1 MVSSAH
7 PGDQVCYVARLG
19 NFTRHCSFCL
29 DNTPVPV
36 CHEFSRTLGI
46 FLALTFVVPV
56 SAQIG
61 RPPYGPPIPAA
72 PSTVQPNLRVKLPRP
87 NAPPPGIWDV
97 RADTQDSDG
106 PLRHLRGKAEIEGSD
121 VKLTADEIDYNDDTH
136 EAQARGNVIF
146 HQYAKD
152 EEIHADRVE
161 YNTESETGKFYNVRG
176 WSRTHVDARPGLLTS
191 NNPLY
196 FEGEWAERLEE
207 KYILHNGFVTNCKL
221 PNPWWTLRGPTFDI
235 IPDDRAIAHRSIFW
249 LKRMPLF
256 YTPYFYKSL
265 EKLPRKSG
273 FLMPNIGNSS
283 VRGKMIGLGYY
294 WAINR
299 SYDATYRVQDFTQ
312 RGLAH
317 HLDFRGKPFAGADF
331 DAIFYGVQDRGL
343 LQPDGTRLKQGGF
356 SLYANGKA
364 DLGDGF
370 IARGTINYL
379 SSLTFRQAF
388 TESFNEAIFSENYS
402 VGFISKNWS
411 SFTFN
416 TVFARLENFQSTQ
429 PHDSIVIRKLPEFEF
444 ASRDRQV
451 SDRGLPIW
459 VSFDSSMGL
468 LRRAQPLFQTSQFS
482 ERADV
487 APHVMTAFDWK
498 GFHLVP
504 IFSIRETQYSETQ
517 QDLHVIGQNLIRSTR
532 EFTADLIAPSLE
544 RTFNRKT
551 WLGDKLK
558 HVIEPRVTYHYVTG
572 VQDFNA
578 VIRFDEMDLVSNTN
592 ELEISLTNRLYA
604 KRGDEVSEVFSWQL
618 WQQRYFDPTFGG
630 AIVAG
635 QRNVVLS
642 SVELTPYAFLNG
654 PRNYS
659 PIVSVFRGSPKPG
672 IGFEWRTDFDPLLN
686 RFVNSGFTT
695 DLRKGNYFISAGH
708 NSVSCLP
715 LLPSDAAQCQSA
727 TPDTSRLLSPK
738 ANQFRGRIGFGDP
751 NHRGWN
757 TAFDAVYDYRQGIM
771 QFATAQVTYN
781 TDCCGFSVQYHR
793 FSFGVRNENQF
804 RVAFSVANIGSFGTL
819 KKQERLF

>member
-1 MVSSAH
+1 
-7 PGDQVCYVARLG
+7 
-19 NFTRHCSFCL
+19 
-29 DNTPVPV
+29 
-36 CHEFSRTLGI
+36 
-46 FLALTFVVPV
+46 
-56 SAQIG
+56 
-61 RPPYGPPIPAA
+61 
-72 PSTVQPNLRVKLPRP
+72 
-87 NAPPPGIWDV
+87 
-97 RADTQDSDG
+97 
-106 PLRHLRGKAEIEGSD
+106 
-121 VKLTADEIDYNDDTH
+121 
-136 EAQARGNVIF
+136 
-146 HQYAKD
+146 
-152 EEIHADRVE
+152 
-161 YNTESETGKFYNVRG
+161 
-176 WSRTHVDARPGLLTS
+176 
-191 NNPLY
+191 
-196 FEGEWAERLEE
+196 
-207 KYILHNGFVTNCKL
+207 
-221 PNPWWTLRGPTFDI
+221 
-235 IPDDRAIAHRSIFW
+235 
-249 LKRMPLF
+249 
-256 YTPYFYKSL
+256 
-265 EKLPRKSG
+265 
-273 FLMPNIGNSS
+273 
-283 VRGKMIGLGYY
+283 IGLGYY

-317 HLDFRGKPFAGADF
+317 HVDFRGKPFAGADF

-343 LQPDGTRLKQGGF
+343 LLKDGTRIKQGGF
-356 SLYANGKA
+356 SLYSTAKA

-402 VGFISKNWS
+402 VGFITKHWS

-416 TVFARLENFQSTQ
+416 TVFERLENFQSTQ
-429 PHDSIVIRKLPEFEF
+429 PHDSIVIRKLPEFEL

-451 SDRGLPIW
+451 WDRGLPIW
-459 VSFDSSMGL
+459 VSFDSSVGL

-482 ERADV
+482 ERADF

-504 IFSIRETQYSETQ
+504 GFSIRETQYGETQ
-517 QDLHVIGQNLIRSTR
+517 QLLHVVGQSLFRSTR
-532 EFTADLIAPSLE
+532 EFTADLITPTLE

-558 HVIEPRVTYHYVTG
+558 HVIEPRVSYHYVNG

-578 VIRFDEMDLVSNTN
+578 VIRFDEMELVSNTN
-592 ELEISLTNRLYA
+592 ELEIALTNRLYA
-604 KRGDEVSEVFSWQL
+604 KRGNEVSEVFSWQL
-618 WQQRYFDPTFGG
+618 SQQRYFDPSFGG
-630 AIVAG
+630 AVVPG

-642 SVELTPYAFLNG
+642 SVELTPYAFLSG

-672 IGFEWRTDFDPLLN
+672 ISFEWRTDFDPLLN

-715 LLPSDAAQCQSA
+715 LLPSDAPQCQNA
-727 TPDTSRLLSPK
+727 NPDTSRLLSPK
-738 ANQFRGRIGFGDP
+738 ANQFRGRVGFGDP

-757 TAFDAVYDYRQGIM
+757 TAFDAIYDYRQGIM

-781 TDCCGFSVQYHR
+781 TDCCGFSVQYRR

>member
-1 MVSSAH
+1 MDSSAH
-7 PGDQVCYVARLG
+7 PSDRVCYVARLG
-19 NFTRHCSFCL
+19 NFARHFSFCL
-29 DNTPVPV
+29 DNTPVAV
-36 CHEFSRTLGI
+36 CHEFSDTLGI
-46 FLALTFVVPV
+46 FLALTFVAAA

-61 RPPYGPPIPAA
+61 RPPYAPVAPPA

-87 NAPPPGIWDV
+87 NAPPPGIWETSAHDEE
-97 RADTQDSDG
+97 TDG

-136 EAQARGNVIF
+136 EAEARGNVIF

-161 YNTESETGKFYNVRG
+161 YNTETETGKFYNVRG
-176 WSRTHVDARPGLLTS
+176 WSRTHVEARPGVLTS
-191 NNPLY
+191 NSPLY

-207 KYILHNGFVTNCKL
+207 KYVLHNGFVTNCKL

-331 DAIFYGVQDRGL
+331 DAIFYGVQDRGM
-343 LQPDGTRLKQGGF
+343 LQDNGTRIKQGGF
-356 SLYANGKA
+356 SVYATGKA

-370 IARGTINYL
+370 FARGTINYL

-402 VGFISKNWS
+402 VGFITKHWS
-411 SFTFN
+411 SFTFD

-451 SDRGLPIW
+451 WDGLPIW
-459 VSFDSSMGL
+459 VSFDSSVGL
-468 LRRAQPLFQTSQFS
+468 LGRTQPLFQTRRFS

-504 IFSIRETQYSETQ
+504 GFSIRETHYGESQR
-517 QDLHVIGQNLIRSTR
+517 DLQVTGQNLNRGTR

-544 RTFNRKT
+544 RTFDRKT

-558 HVIEPRVTYHYVTG
+558 HVIEPRVSYRYVTG
-572 VQDFNA
+572 VDDFNA

-604 KRGDEVSEVFSWQL
+604 KRGNEVSEVFSWQL
-618 WQQRYFDPTFGG
+618 WQQRYFDPSFGG
-630 AIVAG
+630 AVVAG

-654 PRNYS
+654 PRSYS

-672 IGFEWRTDFDPLLN
+672 IGFEWRTDFDPLMN

-715 LLPSDAAQCQSA
+715 LLPSDAAQCQL
-727 TPDTSRLLSPK
+727 TNPDTSRLLSPK
-738 ANQFRGRIGFGDP
+738 ANQFRGRVGFGDP

-793 FSFGVRNENQF
+793 FNFGVRNENQF

>member
-1 MVSSAH
+1 
-7 PGDQVCYVARLG
+7 
-19 NFTRHCSFCL
+19 
-29 DNTPVPV
+29 
-36 CHEFSRTLGI
+36 
-46 FLALTFVVPV
+46 
-56 SAQIG
+56 
-61 RPPYGPPIPAA
+61 
-72 PSTVQPNLRVKLPRP
+72 VQLNLRVKLPRP
-87 NAPPPGIWDV
+87 NAPPPGIWETSAHDEE
-97 RADTQDSDG
+97 TNG

-136 EAQARGNVIF
+136 EAEARGNVVF
-146 HQYAKD
+146 HQYARD
-152 EEIHADRVE
+152 EEVHADRVE
-161 YNTESETGKFYNVRG
+161 YNTETETGTFYNVRG
-176 WSRTHVDARPGLLTS
+176 WSRTHVDARPGLLIS

-283 VRGKMIGLGYY
+283 VRGKMVGLGYY

-317 HLDFRGKPFAGADF
+317 HIDFRGKPHEGADF

-343 LQPDGTRLKQGGF
+343 LQDDGKRLKQGGF
-356 SLYANGKA
+356 SLYATGKA

-370 IARGTINYL
+370 TARGTVNYL

-402 VGFISKNWS
+402 VGFVTKHWS

-416 TVFARLENFQSTQ
+416 TVFERLENFQSTQ

-444 ASRDRQV
+444 ASRDRRLW
-451 SDRGLPIW
+451 DWLPIW
-459 VSFDSSMGL
+459 VSFDSSIGL
-468 LRRAQPLFQTSQFS
+468 LGRTQLLFQTRRFS

-487 APHVMTAFDWK
+487 APRVMTAFDWK

-504 IFSIRETQYSETQ
+504 SFSIRETHYGETQ
-517 QDLHVIGQNLIRSTR
+517 QDLQVTGQNLNRGTR
-532 EFTADLIAPSLE
+532 EFAADLIAPSLE

-558 HVIEPRVTYHYVTG
+558 HVIEPRVSYHYVSG

-604 KRGDEVSEVFSWQL
+604 KRGNEVSEVFSWQL

-630 AIVAG
+630 AVVPG

-659 PIVSVFRGSPKPG
+659 PIVSVFRGSPRPG
-672 IGFEWRTDFDPLLN
+672 IGFEWRTDFDPLMN

-715 LLPSDAAQCQSA
+715 LLPSDATQCQSA
-727 TPDTSRLLSPK
+727 NPDTSRLLSPK
-738 ANQFRGRIGFGDP
+738 ANQFRGRVGFGDP

-781 TDCCGFSVQYHR
+781 TDCCGFSVQYRR
-793 FSFGVRNENQF
+793 FNFGVRNENQF

>member
-7 PGDQVCYVARLG
+7 PTDQVCYVARLG
-19 NFTRHCSFCL
+19 NFTRHFSFCL
-29 DNTPVPV
+29 DNTPVAD
-36 CHEFSRTLGI
+36 CHEFSITLGI
-46 FLALTFVVPV
+46 FLALTFVAGG

-61 RPPYGPPIPAA
+61 RPPYGPPIPPA
-72 PSTVQPNLRVKLPRP
+72 PSTVQPDLRVKLPRP
-87 NAPPPGIWDV
+87 NAPPPGIWDTN
-97 RADTQDSDG
+97 ADTEESDP

-121 VKLTADEIDYNDDTH
+121 VKLTADEIDYNEDTH

-161 YNTESETGKFYNVRG
+161 YNTDTETGKFYNVRG

-196 FEGEWAERLEE
+196 FEGEWAERLQE

-221 PNPWWTLRGPTFDI
+221 PNPWWTLKGPTFDI

-249 LKRMPLF
+249 LKRLPLF

-283 VRGKMIGLGYY
+283 VRGKMFGLGYY

-317 HLDFRGKPFAGADF
+317 HIDFRGKPFAGADF

-343 LQPDGTRLKQGGF
+343 LQSDGTRIKQGGF
-356 SLYANGKA
+356 SLYSTAKA

-370 IARGTINYL
+370 TARGTINYL

-402 VGFISKNWS
+402 VGFITKHWS
-411 SFTFN
+411 SFSFN

-451 SDRGLPIW
+451 WAGLPIW
-459 VSFDSSMGL
+459 GSFDSSVGL

-504 IFSIRETQYSETQ
+504 GFSIRETQYGETQ

-558 HVIEPRVTYHYVTG
+558 HVIEPRVSYHYVNG

-578 VIRFDEMDLVSNTN
+578 VIRFDQMELVSNTN

-604 KRGDEVSEVFSWQL
+604 KRGTEVSEVFSWQL
-618 WQQRYFDPTFGG
+618 WQQRYFDPSFGG
-630 AIVAG
+630 AVVAG

-642 SVELTPYAFLNG
+642 SVELTPYAFLSG

-659 PIVSVFRGSPKPG
+659 PIVSVFRGTPKPG
-672 IGFEWRTDFDPLLN
+672 ISFEWRTDFDPLLN

-727 TPDTSRLLSPK
+727 NPDTSRLLSPK
-738 ANQFRGRIGFGDP
+738 ANQFRGRVGFGDP

-781 TDCCGFSVQYHR
+781 TDCCGFSVQYRR
-793 FSFGVRNENQF
+793 FNFGVRNENQF

>member
-1 MVSSAH
+1 
-7 PGDQVCYVARLG
+7 
-19 NFTRHCSFCL
+19 
-29 DNTPVPV
+29 
-36 CHEFSRTLGI
+36 
-46 FLALTFVVPV
+46 
-56 SAQIG
+56 
-61 RPPYGPPIPAA
+61 
-72 PSTVQPNLRVKLPRP
+72 
-87 NAPPPGIWDV
+87 
-97 RADTQDSDG
+97 
-106 PLRHLRGKAEIEGSD
+106 
-121 VKLTADEIDYNDDTH
+121 
-136 EAQARGNVIF
+136 
-146 HQYAKD
+146 
-152 EEIHADRVE
+152 
-161 YNTESETGKFYNVRG
+161 
-176 WSRTHVDARPGLLTS
+176 
-191 NNPLY
+191 
-196 FEGEWAERLEE
+196 
-207 KYILHNGFVTNCKL
+207 
-221 PNPWWTLRGPTFDI
+221 
-235 IPDDRAIAHRSIFW
+235 
-249 LKRMPLF
+249 
-256 YTPYFYKSL
+256 
-265 EKLPRKSG
+265 SG

-317 HLDFRGKPFAGADF
+317 HVDFRGKPFAGADF

-343 LQPDGTRLKQGGF
+343 LLKDGTRIKQGGF
-356 SLYANGKA
+356 SLYSTAKA

-402 VGFISKNWS
+402 VGFITKHWS

-416 TVFARLENFQSTQ
+416 TVFERLENFQSTQ
-429 PHDSIVIRKLPEFEF
+429 PHDSIVIRKLPEFEL

-451 SDRGLPIW
+451 WDRGLPIW
-459 VSFDSSMGL
+459 VSFDSSVGL

-482 ERADV
+482 ERADF

-504 IFSIRETQYSETQ
+504 GFSIRETQYGETQ
-517 QDLHVIGQNLIRSTR
+517 QLLHVVGQSLFRSTR
-532 EFTADLIAPSLE
+532 EFTADLITPTLE

-558 HVIEPRVTYHYVTG
+558 HVIEPRVSYHYVNG

-578 VIRFDEMDLVSNTN
+578 VIRFDEMELVSNTN
-592 ELEISLTNRLYA
+592 ELEIALTNRLYA
-604 KRGDEVSEVFSWQL
+604 KRGNEVSEVFSWQL
-618 WQQRYFDPTFGG
+618 SQQRYFDPSFGG
-630 AIVAG
+630 AVVPG

-642 SVELTPYAFLNG
+642 SVELTPYAFLSG

-672 IGFEWRTDFDPLLN
+672 ISFEWRTDFDPLLN

-715 LLPSDAAQCQSA
+715 LLPSDAPQCQNA
-727 TPDTSRLLSPK
+727 NPDTSRLLSPK
-738 ANQFRGRIGFGDP
+738 ANQFRGRVGFGDP

-757 TAFDAVYDYRQGIM
+757 TAFDAIYDYRQGIM

-781 TDCCGFSVQYHR
+781 TDCCGFSVQYRR